1 VRGPARGFEALPADI
16 TVIIPSRDRLWSL
29 PKAVASCRSAALDI
43 QIIVVDDASTDG
55 TAEWLESQPD
65 VAIIR
70 GQGWGKPWGVN
81 QANALATG
89 KYLRYLDADDW
100 LNPGSNELQY
110 EIAERERAD
119 VVVAGLD
126 VYREDAFW
134 SSVDWFPTDDIIA
147 QQLGET
153 VGSHY
158 SAFLFRTEFVRDIP
172 HRTLFP
178 ASDFAS
184 RDDRCFM
191 LEVALRHPQVAVCPK
206 PTLCHR
212 HHARQRLQ
220 FRGGFAG
227 VGTNIQHLYIYR
239 QILRLLEER
248 GELTTRRK
256 RAAIKI
262 LWPLAHWIA
271 YSHPTEARELVDWIY
286 EMDPDFVPPE
296 RGLLG
301 QLYRRLGFRLT
312 EDILRLRRRGLRWM
326 HSFER

>member
-1 VRGPARGFEALPADI
+1 LPADI

-29 PKAVASCRSAALDI
+29 PKAVASCRSTSLHI
-43 QIIVVDDASTDG
+43 QIIVIDDASTDG

-65 VAIIR
+65 VTVVK

-81 QANALATG
+81 RANALATG

-100 LNPGSNELQY
+100 LNPGSNDAQY

-126 VYREDAFW
+126 IYREDALW
-134 SSVDWFPTDDIIA
+134 SSAEWIPTDDLIA

-153 VGSHY
+153 DGSHY
-158 SAFLFRTEFVRDIP
+158 SAFLFRTEFVHGIP
-172 HRTLFP
+172 HRTSFP

-191 LEVALRHPQVAVCPK
+191 LEVALHHPRIAICPK
-206 PTLCHR
+206 ATLCHR
-212 HHARQRLQ
+212 HHDRQRLQ
-220 FRGGFAG
+220 FRGGLAS
-227 VGTNIQHLYIYR
+227 VGTNIQQLYIYR
-239 QILRLLEER
+239 QILRLIEER

-271 YSHPTEARELVDWIY
+271 YTHPAEARGLVDRIY

-301 QLYRRLGFRLT
+301 QLYRHLGFRLT
-312 EDILRLRRRGLRWM
+312 EDILRLRRQGLGWAR
-326 HSFER
+326 SFER